1 MSTTTFITNIPPAD
15 RRLYVAMMKK
25 MGWLTKTLSSQLESN
40 DSARA
45 TEIIFEAKQAIAKF
59 RTGKAEIQS
68 LDSLLQETK

>member
-1 MSTTTFITNIPPAD
+1 
-15 RRLYVAMMKK
+15 MMKK